1 MGTTPAATASH
12 APTLS
17 AAASVSSAFNCL
29 VRLRLVAVGEPVTG
43 APSRRRLG
51 RGGPL
56 RWPQPAAAAWRCR
69 STGRLAPA
77 PSTPSIFRRRLD
89 RCSGL
94 RPSPGPVPRSR
105 KRIRAARVCP
115 AWALLRGRA
124 ACPARPCNAATAA
137 PRRRPRHHGRAA
149 PVTTATGRPRDP
161 RKRFPRKR
169 LFGVYADPRK
179 RLFTRFY

>member
-56 RWPQPAAAAWRCR
+56 RWPQPAAAAWRCG
-69 STGRLAPA
+69 STGWCGSVGSSALYSVHLPAPA
-77 PSTPSIFRRRLD
+77 GSLERFT
-89 RCSGL
+89 
-94 RPSPGPVPRSR
+94 PGPVPLGDSDSPCVADKWRQCDLTGG
-105 KRIRAARVCP
+105 AARLPQHSARLPHAEPMAGSLLLLHRHTMQPVSVC
-115 AWALLRGRA
+115 AL
-124 ACPARPCNAATAA
+124 
-137 PRRRPRHHGRAA
+137 
-149 PVTTATGRPRDP
+149 
-161 RKRFPRKR
+161 
-169 LFGVYADPRK
+169 
-179 RLFTRFY
+179 